1 MLVTNHAGRR
11 SRTPGV
17 CVTANSAVRR
27 AAAAAA
33 MMVSTAC
40 VTRPVEVVVEP
51 VAAPAVA
58 ATDTPATLRIRNNHD
73 VAYRGPVRLIVDLP
87 DGSYSAAP
95 RPIAGSPPQV
105 GRADVRQGV
114 AHAVVHLPPG
124 ENVLLVRDGTPA
136 TRPFSS
142 GGLSIVRG
150 ESAIDLRWDG
160 QSIGA
165 LALGLA
171 AIPGKDGQPEDAT
184 RGFDPLS
191 FTWTEQPGGRWL
203 GRSLRDGFSL
213 QVELAPYADGFLD
226 VRARLARTSGSE
238 DPAYL
243 AVVRRLTTPSGVSDA
258 RVRFNGR
265 EFPTATSPD
274 TWDRDFWYVRGVDW
288 MSWNSGALSLA
299 NINGFTPAPTIY
311 RNNRWAEGSYFY
323 VRERTR
329 QDDDALFFIS
339 EVSGPNPEQAKSR
352 YMPVTPY
359 APLLAGDT
367 VDLEWRLA
375 VSPSPAADWQE
386 SQLHVFSGYRSVDTA
401 RAGVRAAAELGVP
414 YVTFGTSY
422 FPYSTLTE
430 NFDFYRTAG
439 QDRETFW
446 AFSPVLW
453 AKWRELEPR
462 MRGDLHII
470 RAMGFDVVRLHHLEL
485 LTAMERAEALAFLDF
500 FAGVA
505 RELDM
510 KILLDT
516 EGPVEWVSEISS
528 RYRDVLAGVE
538 IENEVLIQGVR
549 PGDAERWTAIYKAAK
564 AGAPDADVFLTTAAN
579 HGMFERIKAL
589 GVPFDR
595 IGVHAYKHGP
605 QWKESFSSHML
616 GTADYASDLG
626 LQSTLGEFNWKE
638 LTRLSPEER
647 LPEFTAVYEAVLGP
661 RAIPDVVQF
670 QLQESLSFNPAIS
683 GTYTRHYETLSLD
696 RRPKPEAF
704 ELMRLVRKY
713 GPPDAPGTILP
724 VTVPEI
730 RMDGA
735 GSTAKFTVENRTG
748 RVVTVALKA
757 LAFDGIR
764 STLTTP
770 ASVTLQPGQRHEG
783 QVELLLTGDAVGTYH
798 HFIRADF
805 DGEVTVGWGVAANPG
820 APTFAKEPV
829 LTGFVRYPQGSAA
842 VDRIDWNRPI
852 AIAYGDSASV
862 IEVETAYTLTT
873 TLQSATGRPV
883 RLSNVSDL
891 PDSLRRNATLV
902 LLGTAGSNALIAK
915 SKITGV
921 PRPAELPVAA
931 VTAGTRPAANAAAAR
946 RAAARR
952 DPGIIIV
959 RDAEGS
965 GQWIVLTGASK
976 EAVQAASVDF
986 VLRYW
991 KNAKDATTR
1000 ISGMEPGNALG
1011 HRAIITVPDPP

>member
-1 MLVTNHAGRR
+1 MRHSPSGSRLGRLL
-11 SRTPGV
+11 TP
-17 CVTANSAVRR
+17 SA
-27 AAAAAA
+27 
-33 MMVSTAC
+33 MVATVLASSAC
-40 VTRPVEVVVEP
+40 TVAPATTVVEP
-51 VAAPAVA
+51 VVVAAPAPPEPA
-58 ATDTPATLRIRNNHD
+58 AVLRVRNNHD
-73 VAYRGPVRLIVDLP
+73 FRYDGPVRLAVDLP
-87 DGSYSAAP
+87 DGSYAAP
-95 RPIAGSPPQV
+95 N
-105 GRADVRQGV
+105 GRAHVRQGIARVLVSLDARDSVVLQRRESTAGEPFV
-114 AHAVVHLPPG
+114 AGSFSVEPSATSLALGWKG
-124 ENVLLVRDGTPA
+124 EPVGT
-136 TRPFSS
+136 
-142 GGLSIVRG
+142 L
-150 ESAIDLRWDG
+150 E
-160 QSIGA
+160 
-165 LALGLA
+165 LGLA
-171 AIPGKDGQPEDAT
+171 AIPGKAAQTEDAVG
-184 RGFDPLS
+184 GFAPLT
-191 FTWTEQPGGRWL
+191 FTWALQPDGSWTGRTV
-203 GRSLRDGFSL
+203 RDGYSIE
-213 QVELAPYADGFLD
+213 VDLARYGTGFLD
-226 VRARLARTSGSE
+226 IRARLTRAAGAE
-238 DPAYL
+238 APAYL
-243 AVVRRLTTPSGVSDA
+243 GLVRRLTTPAGVSEG

-265 EFPTATSPD
+265 EFPTTVSPD

-288 MSWNSGALSLA
+288 MSWTSDSLA
-299 NINGFTPAPTIY
+299 LAMINGFTPAPTVN
-311 RNNRWAEGSYFY
+311 RNNRWAVGSQFY
-323 VRERTR
+323 VTERTR
-329 QDDDALFFIS
+329 QDGDALFFIS
-339 EVSGPNPEQAKSR
+339 QVSGPNPEQEKSR

-359 APLLAGDT
+359 APLIAGDT

-375 VSPSPAADWQE
+375 VSSSPRPDWQE
-386 SQLHVFSGYRSVDTA
+386 SQLHVFSGYRSVDTVA
-401 RAGVRAAAELGVP
+401 SGIRAAVELGVP

-500 FAGVA
+500 FTGVA

-516 EGPVEWVSEISS
+516 EGPVEWVSEVAT

-538 IENEVLIQGVR
+538 IENEVLIGGVK
-549 PGDAERWTAIYKAAK
+549 PGDAERWTAIYEAAK

-579 HGMFERIKAL
+579 HGMFERIMAL

-595 IGVHAYKHGP
+595 VGVHAYKHGP

-616 GTADYASDLG
+616 ATADYASDLG

-647 LPEFTAVYEAVLGP
+647 LPEFTGVYEAVLGP

-713 GPPDAPGTILP
+713 GPPDAPGTVLP
-724 VTVPEI
+724 VTVPEV

-748 RVVTVALKA
+748 RVLTVALKA

-770 ASVTLQPGQRHEG
+770 ASVTLQPGQKHEG
-783 QVELLLTGDAVGTYH
+783 AVELLLTGDAIGTYH

-805 DGEVTVGWGVAANPG
+805 DGEVTVGWGIAANPG
-820 APTFAKEPV
+820 APTFEKSPA
-829 LTGFVRYPQGSAA
+829 LTGFVRYPQGPGV
-842 VDRIDWNRPI
+842 VDRIDWDRPI
-852 AIAYGDSASV
+852 AVAYGDDASV

-883 RLSNVSDL
+883 RLSSVSDL
-891 PDSLRRNATLV
+891 PDSLRRDATLV
-902 LLGTAGSNALIAK
+902 LLGTAASNALIGE
-915 SKITGV
+915 SRMSGV
-921 PRPAELPVAA
+921 PKPAELPAA
-931 VTAGTRPAANAAAAR
+931 AITAGTRPAANAAAAR

-952 DPGIIIV
+952 DPGIVLV
-959 RDAEGS
+959 RDAAGS
-965 GQWIVLTGASK
+965 GQWVVLTGASK
-976 EAVQAASVDF
+976 EAVQAASIDF

-1011 HRAIITVPDPP
+1011 HRAIITVADPP